1 MLENKL
7 AGMVTLYNP
16 EADVA
21 EHVAT
26 YAEGL
31 GRLYVVDNSPV
42 PNTELVK
49 ALEAWPQVRY
59 VPMDG
64 NQGISRAA
72 NRVLELAAAD
82 GYDWLL
88 TMDQDSQFM
97 PGGFADF
104 AAHLPEAQARYPH
117 MYAYCATNTSDI
129 IREVTEMFSTPE
141 TGITSGMIVDVSKA
155 RQVGGFDEDY
165 FIDYVDHEYCYR
177 CVRGGGL
184 LSNTISWY

>member
-49 ALEAWPQVRY
+49 ALEAWPQAT
-59 VPMDG
+59 
-64 NQGISRAA
+64 RAFLGQPTVCW
-72 NRVLELAAAD
+72 N
-82 GYDWLL
+82 WLL
-88 TMDQDSQFM
+88 PMAM
-97 PGGFADF
+97 
-104 AAHLPEAQARYPH
+104 
-117 MYAYCATNTSDI
+117 
-129 IREVTEMFSTPE
+129 
-141 TGITSGMIVDVSKA
+141 TG
-155 RQVGGFDEDY
+155 
-165 FIDYVDHEYCYR
+165 C
-177 CVRGGGL
+177 
-184 LSNTISWY
+184 